1 MCLKKSEVFENI
13 DMNEIAEIIKRRANK
28 TIIEGGNKM
37 SVKEMIKKEIDKLP
51 ENLLPEVF
59 DFIQFLESKRERI
72 MSAKVS
78 QDLSTASFQKI
89 WDNEDDSIYDN
100 L

>member
-1 MCLKKSEVFENI
+1 ML
-13 DMNEIAEIIKRRANK
+13 
-28 TIIEGGNKM
+28 
-37 SVKEMIKKEIDKLP
+37 VKEMIKKEIDKLP

-72 MSAKVS
+72 VIVRAS
-78 QDLSTASFQKI
+78 QDLSAASFQKI
-89 WDNEDDSIYDN
+89 WDNEEDAVYDS